1 MSGLRLSTSGNSELA
16 DGTRFLPASW
26 ALGTVS
32 IEAENTSSGSS
43 EAPIP
48 PPPGPTLLTL
58 WAPRSFTPKMSWA
71 EMFPA
76 PWTGA
81 GSFEHVWLGDSDGE
95 NQQRVWKTCQIV
107 PKKRG
112 GVESVCL
119 PGRVNLPPDATSTQ
133 LNWMLCMTPSA
144 AKMMLS
150 VARDPEQL
158 ITFGL
163 ITLQFS
169 GLPWKQGGGL
179 QTLELRIISHG
190 WGQGAGAGEA
200 PVLGAEFHTVL
211 CRMGCTNWGLTYEN
225 PSKSDWSMLAMTS

>member
-16 DGTRFLPASW
+16 GGTRFLPASW

-81 GSFEHVWLGDSDGE
+81 GSFEHVWLGD
-95 NQQRVWKTCQIV
+95 R
-107 PKKRG
+107 
-112 GVESVCL
+112 SVSYSLEQCSVRL
-119 PGRVNLPPDATSTQ
+119 YVQFTVSEVGSQSLNLNIDFLIPSPILFLDTIFLSYLFPTQ
-133 LNWMLCMTPSA
+133 SC
-144 AKMMLS
+144 
-150 VARDPEQL
+150 
-158 ITFGL
+158 
-163 ITLQFS
+163 
-169 GLPWKQGGGL
+169 
-179 QTLELRIISHG
+179 
-190 WGQGAGAGEA
+190 
-200 PVLGAEFHTVL
+200 
-211 CRMGCTNWGLTYEN
+211 
-225 PSKSDWSMLAMTS
+225 SKFKLLYA